1 MLRLEKFKRKLC
13 LAGKNNKK
21 GIEMKKTIMLSM
33 ILTLTLS
40 AGIFDELLESL
51 NIDKN
56 KKEVIVENSVITST
70 TDGKEDTNREKKEKV
85 ILLGEK
91 ITITNSDIKVD
102 NKNIEKKSNLG
113 KVVIIAKEISIEN
126 SEIKAKAEHI
136 KESNQVVGHNG
147 SVYISGEKIEVE
159 NSSIRASSSMGSG
172 NVVIGTSGSVVLGS
186 H

>member
-1 MLRLEKFKRKLC
+1 MVGIKR
-13 LAGKNNKK
+13 
-21 GIEMKKTIMLSM
+21 II
-33 ILTLTLS
+33 ILNIVVALNLS
-40 AGIFDELLESL
+40 AGIFDDLLESL

-56 KKEVIVENSVITST
+56 MKEVMVENSTISST

-91 ITITNSDIKVD
+91 ISITNSDIKVD
-102 NKNIEKKSNLG
+102 NKDIEKKNNLG
-113 KVVIIAKEISIEN
+113 KVVIIAKDISIEN

-136 KESNQVVGHNG
+136 NDSNKVIGHNG

-159 NSSIRASSSMGSG
+159 NSTISASSSMGSG
-172 NVVIGTSGSVVLGS
+172 NVVIGTSGSIVLGS